1 MEANTKM
8 LATEIKIQKA
18 FIKLVTLAG
27 FDKLTIQK
35 LCQEAEISRGTF
47 YLHYIDKYDL
57 LTHYE
62 DELVANIKEI
72 FNRFPKPEH
81 NLLAQSPDK
90 ENNAFF
96 QLFKY
101 LYRQRS
107 LAALLLNGTTTK
119 FVSKI
124 KQLIE
129 ALLVQSKTHHPGD
142 PVKFPVS
149 FATEIVSQ
157 GIIDLITYWLN
168 QNPILPP
175 TKAYEIFQQSRS
187 LTPEQLTQIIIKKQP
202 EGVSNE
208 KTV

>member
-72 FNRFPKPEH
+72 FNRFPKPEL
-81 NLLAQSPDK
+81 N
-90 ENNAFF
+90 
-96 QLFKY
+96 
-101 LYRQRS
+101 
-107 LAALLLNGTTTK
+107 LLLNPP
-119 FVSKI
+119 I
-124 KQLIE
+124 KRIM
-129 ALLVQSKTHHPGD
+129 P
-142 PVKFPVS
+142 S
-149 FATEIVSQ
+149 FSCSNIYTVREV
-157 GIIDLITYWLN
+157 WL
-168 QNPILPP
+168 PCC
-175 TKAYEIFQQSRS
+175 
-187 LTPEQLTQIIIKKQP
+187 
-202 EGVSNE
+202 
-208 KTV
+208 